1 MTTNNSQPHPAAPPT
16 SHAIE
21 AGLDIWGLFA
31 RHSKLLIAVVLIAA
45 GGSYIY
51 FEQMAPLYE
60 SMGRLVVMREGNNAL
75 PVHGLEGSNSAEDN
89 LSTQGLLIR
98 SPVIVQIAVEKSD
111 LRNLASLAG
120 VRDPVRFIA
129 SRVSVKPTEVTAT
142 VLDIGFR
149 GPNAGDCATI
159 VNAVMDAYREYLDS
173 TQTTEAG
180 ETLKIITEAKDILLA
195 QLQKKED
202 EYRQFRQLSPLHWK
216 GEERMNLHHGRLVEI
231 ERSRAQLVLAR
242 SELTSLLQSVESAAG
257 RGDNREALLLMME
270 RLKGSES
277 SSLDERTLQG
287 DIIPLLLEEAVLLQD
302 LGPEHPKVAT
312 VRKRIEMTR
321 SLYNLPDTGT
331 TELPSARKRSTD
343 FLRVY
348 TDSLRRQ
355 VATTEKREE
364 VLNELFNK
372 ERDAA
377 KALMDI
383 EMQDE
388 GYRNEIFRMRQLFE
402 AVVKRLQ
409 ELSLFKEQGG
419 YKAQVISSA
428 VPGWQ
433 VEPNFFRI
441 MVMGCVIGLFAGV
454 AGAYLLEMG
463 DKTFRTPDEISQ
475 ALELPILGH
484 IAKITVSRKAYK
496 AARCRLHNTLVTYY
510 EARSRGSEAFRS
522 IRTALAFI
530 IYQNKF
536 KVLQITSPGPNEG
549 KSTVIANLAVSLA
562 HAGKNVLLIEADLRR
577 PTVHQLFG
585 VDPTYGTTNVLDGSM
600 EPQEVIQATDA
611 RNVWVMPCGYQPEN
625 PAEMLSHPRF
635 KEMLDFLSPKYDLI
649 LVDSPPLLAVS
660 DACVVATCVDGVLL
674 ALRIDKKMR
683 NCAIRAR
690 EMLTMFHANVLGV
703 IVNCGDASTPNSYA
717 GGYTWDY
724 PDAASS
730 YYNEASSVAV
740 PLRIEQE
747 ASPAGLQSNPIS
759 PG

>member
-1 MTTNNSQPHPAAPPT
+1 MSMNHSRPLASAQQTPHAA
-16 SHAIE
+16 E

-31 RHSKLLIAVVLIAA
+31 RHVKLLIIAVLIAA
-45 GGSYIY
+45 GISYVY
-51 FEQMAPLYE
+51 FEQKVPIYE
-60 SMGRLVVMREGNNAL
+60 SMGRMVVMREGNSVL
-75 PVHGLEGSNSAEDN
+75 PVHGADGMTSAEDN
-89 LSTQGLLIR
+89 LSTQALLIR
-98 SPVIVQIAVEKSD
+98 SPVIAQIAVEKGD

-120 VRDPVRFIA
+120 AGDPVRSIA
-129 SRVSVKPTEVTAT
+129 GRLAVKPTDLNAN
-142 VLDIGFR
+142 VLDISFR
-149 GPNAGDCATI
+149 GPHAGDCATI
-159 VNAVMDAYREYLDS
+159 VNAVMDAYREYLNS
-173 TQTTEAG
+173 TQLTEAG

-216 GEERMNLHHGRLVEI
+216 GEERTNLHHARLAEI
-231 ERSRAQLVLAR
+231 ERSRAQLVLTR
-242 SELTSLLQSVESAAG
+242 SELTSLLQSVESAAS

-270 RLKGSES
+270 RLKGSDNP
-277 SSLDERTLQG
+277 SLDERSLQG

-331 TELPSARKRSTD
+331 AELPSSRKRSTD

-348 TDSLRRQ
+348 LESLRRQ
-355 VATTEKREE
+355 VGTTEKREE

-388 GYRNEIFRMRQLFE
+388 GYRNEILRMRQLFE

-419 YKAQVISSA
+419 YKAQVISTAES
-428 VPGWQ
+428 GWQ

-463 DKTFRTPDEISQ
+463 DKTFRSPDEISQ

-484 IAKITVSRKAYK
+484 VSKIAVSRKAYK

-510 EARSRGSEAFRS
+510 EARSRGSESFRS
-522 IRTALAFI
+522 IRTALSFI
-530 IYQNKF
+530 MYQNKF

-549 KSTVIANLAVSLA
+549 KSTLVANLAISVA
-562 HAGKNVLLIEADLRR
+562 HAGKKVLLIEADLRR

-600 EPQEVIQATDA
+600 EPADVIQATDA

-625 PAEMLSHPRF
+625 PAEMLSHARF
-635 KEMLDFLSPKYDLI
+635 KEMLDVLAPKYDLI

-660 DACVVATCVDGVLL
+660 DACVMATCVDGVLL

-683 NCAIRAR
+683 NSALRAR

-703 IVNCGDASTPNSYA
+703 IVNCGETSTPNSYA
-717 GGYTWDY
+717 SGYTWDY
-724 PDAASS
+724 PDAAS
-730 YYNEASSVAV
+730 YYHEASSVAV

-747 ASPAGLQSNPIS
+747 PSPSSRQSS
-759 PG
+759 PTSSS